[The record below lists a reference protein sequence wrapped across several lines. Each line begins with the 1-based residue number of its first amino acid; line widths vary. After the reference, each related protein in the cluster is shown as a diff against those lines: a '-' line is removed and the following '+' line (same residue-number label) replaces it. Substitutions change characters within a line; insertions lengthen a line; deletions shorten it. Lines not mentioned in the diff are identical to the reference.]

1 MPSEDE
7 ASEAEL
13 EGDAEHEGI
22 ELLDDS
28 LPDEDELVA
37 ELVEVV
43 EDDPPAADADLA
55 TALAQRDEYL
65 EALQRVKAE
74 FDNFRK
80 RTEKQRAEFVARAAE
95 DVVFRMLPVLD
106 ACDAAIAQGAADVEP
121 IAKVLFETL
130 GKEGLERL
138 GAAGDPFDP
147 MLHEAVLQE
156 DGDGDEQT
164 IAEVLRGGFRW
175 KGAVLRTAMVKV
187 RG

>member
-1 MPSEDE
+1 MSSEDE
-7 ASEAEL
+7 APGD
-13 EGDAEHEGI
+13 EGDQHADV
-22 ELLDDS
+22 ELLDDE

-37 ELVEVV
+37 ELVE
-43 EDDPPAADADLA
+43 EAEGDPPVDDADLA
-55 TALAQRDEYL
+55 TAVAQRDEYL

-80 RTEKQRAEFVARAAE
+80 RTDKQRAEFVARAAE
-95 DVVFRMLPVLD
+95 DVVFRLLPVLD
-106 ACDAAIAQGAADVEP
+106 ACDAAIAHGAADVEP

-147 MLHEAVLQE
+147 MVHEAVLQE
-156 DGDGDEQT
+156 PGDGDEEQT
-164 IAEVLRGGFRW
+164 IAEVLRGGYLW